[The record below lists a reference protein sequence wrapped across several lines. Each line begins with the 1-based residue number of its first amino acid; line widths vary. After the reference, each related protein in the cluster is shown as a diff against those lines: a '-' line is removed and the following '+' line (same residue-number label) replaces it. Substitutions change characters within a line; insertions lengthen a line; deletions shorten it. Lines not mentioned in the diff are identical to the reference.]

1 METFVQTLK
10 QEIAIRSNFF
20 KARGT
25 FPETIYFGGGTPSLL
40 SPSNLQEIIEKLTE
54 VNLVLP
60 SHFKEVTMEVNP
72 DDATFEYLSALKRIG
87 ITRLSMGIQ
96 SFQDEHLKWMNR
108 RHDSK
113 QALTAFENARR
124 AGFDNISLDLI
135 FGFEKL
141 TNELWA
147 DNLKIITKLRP
158 EHISAYQL
166 SIEPDSV
173 LGKMYDKGDY
183 SLPDDDFCQRQ
194 YQFMQTHLADEGYN
208 QYEVS
213 NFSLKGR
220 ESMHNSSYWTH
231 EPYLGL
237 GPAAHSFDGR
247 ERSWNV
253 SDIESYI
260 DGIAKGMPSVESE
273 ILSKKDL
280 INEKIMLRL
289 RVCEGLNIDE
299 ISNCMSEE
307 ELVLFKEQVLKQTNK
322 GNLIL
327 NESGKIKIPPEK
339 LFVSDGIIRDLL
351 L

>member
-1 METFVQTLK
+1 
-10 QEIAIRSNFF
+10 
-20 KARGT
+20 
-25 FPETIYFGGGTPSLL
+25 
-40 SPSNLQEIIEKLTE
+40 
-54 VNLVLP
+54 
-60 SHFKEVTMEVNP
+60 MEVNP
-72 DDATFEYLSALKRIG
+72 DDATFEYLSALKSIG

-253 SDIESYI
+253 SDIQLYI
-260 DGIAKGMPSVESE
+260 DGIVKVDKTGKKTNVVLGRGNKDSSVH
-273 ILSKKDL
+273 
-280 INEKIMLRL
+280 MLRHSVASYL
-289 RVCEGLNIDE
+289 KHTLKMDNASISKWLGHEDIRTTMIYLHYTEQEIIDMAK
-299 ISNCMSEE
+299 S
-307 ELVLFKEQVLKQTNK
+307 FKKI
-322 GNLIL
+322 GN
-327 NESGKIKIPPEK
+327 
-339 LFVSDGIIRDLL
+339 
-351 L
+351 